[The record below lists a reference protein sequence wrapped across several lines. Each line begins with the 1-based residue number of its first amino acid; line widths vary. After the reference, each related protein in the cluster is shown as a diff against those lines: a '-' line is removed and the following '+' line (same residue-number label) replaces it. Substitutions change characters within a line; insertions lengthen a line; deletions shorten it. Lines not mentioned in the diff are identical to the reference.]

1 MKLAIIGATGLVGRA
16 FLRETERLSLPVD
29 RLVLAASGASAG
41 KRLYLYGK
49 ARKVEELS
57 PDVFDGV
64 DFALFSAGREI
75 SREYVPI
82 AVKKGVRVVDN
93 GSFFRMKEGV
103 PLVVPEINFSDVGES
118 PVIAN
123 PNCST
128 ITAILALNALKKF
141 GLTSV
146 RYVTF
151 QSASGAGRK
160 GLDDLTVTLRGENPR
175 FFPAS
180 LAKNC
185 IPKIDDFLPDGYTGE
200 EEKMRNETKKILHLP
215 DLSVSATCVRVPV
228 PFCHGVAVSA
238 ELKENFTLN
247 EIREEWKKQDG
258 VVVADDTCHDVY
270 PLGEMARCSDKTFVG
285 RLRRDTASEN
295 GITFYCVADNL
306 YKGSASNAV
315 EIVRR
320 LVCDE

>member
-128 ITAILALNALKKF
+128 ITAILALCVLRSRSTIWN
-141 GLTSV
+141 
-146 RYVTF
+146 
-151 QSASGAGRK
+151 SG
-160 GLDDLTVTLRGENPR
+160 
-175 FFPAS
+175 
-180 LAKNC
+180 
-185 IPKIDDFLPDGYTGE
+185 
-200 EEKMRNETKKILHLP
+200 
-215 DLSVSATCVRVPV
+215 
-228 PFCHGVAVSA
+228 
-238 ELKENFTLN
+238 
-247 EIREEWKKQDG
+247 
-258 VVVADDTCHDVY
+258 
-270 PLGEMARCSDKTFVG
+270 
-285 RLRRDTASEN
+285 
-295 GITFYCVADNL
+295 
-306 YKGSASNAV
+306 
-315 EIVRR
+315 
-320 LVCDE
+320 

>member
-1 MKLAIIGATGLVGRA
+1 M
-16 FLRETERLSLPVD
+16 
-29 RLVLAASGASAG
+29 
-41 KRLYLYGK
+41 
-49 ARKVEELS
+49 
-57 PDVFDGV
+57 
-64 DFALFSAGREI
+64 
-75 SREYVPI
+75 
-82 AVKKGVRVVDN
+82 
-93 GSFFRMKEGV
+93 
-103 PLVVPEINFSDVGES
+103 
-118 PVIAN
+118 
-123 PNCST
+123 
-128 ITAILALNALKKF
+128 
-141 GLTSV
+141 
-146 RYVTF
+146 
-151 QSASGAGRK
+151 
-160 GLDDLTVTLRGENPR
+160 
-175 FFPAS
+175 
-180 LAKNC
+180 
-185 IPKIDDFLPDGYTGE
+185 
-200 EEKMRNETKKILHLP
+200 P

-295 GITFYCVADNL
+295 GVTFYCVADNL